1 MEKATA
7 TEQLAAAVKAKVEKW
22 YRVKEASEV
31 TGFGRSFLYERM
43 ATGELKSRKVH
54 GARRIPESAL
64 AEFQA
69 RFDGSG
75 EVATAG
81 L

>member
-1 MEKATA
+1 MTQSRITA
-7 TEQLAAAVKAKVEKW
+7 TVEKW
-22 YRVKEASEV
+22 YRVKEAMQL

-43 ATGELKSRKVH
+43 AAGELKSRKVH

-75 EVATAG
+75 EVANAS